1 MIAKLTGFIEE
12 IGDGWIIINVNG
24 VGYMVFCS
32 QKTIDHAPKK
42 FSEHSL
48 FIETHVREDHFHLYG
63 FNDIIEQQWFRILI
77 TVQGVGAKVAL
88 AIQSFFDPNSLS
100 NLLSVQDN
108 SAFTKVSGIGPKL
121 AQRIVNELKDK
132 VPSSLIVE
140 PKKNEYNEPK
150 QRENILNAESALINL
165 GFRKREVDQALA
177 KLISEREDISFE
189 DLIKESLKLL
199 NNVSE
204 AN

>member
-32 QKTIDHAPKK
+32 QKTIDEAPKK
-42 FSEHSL
+42 FSEHSF

-63 FNDIIEQQWFRILI
+63 FNDIVEQQWFRILI
-77 TVQGVGAKVAL
+77 TVQGVGARVAL

-100 NLLSVQDN
+100 SLISVQDN

-121 AQRIVNELKDK
+121 AQRIVNELEDK

-140 PKKNEYNEPK
+140 LKTNGYNEPK
-150 QRENILNAESALINL
+150 EKESFINAQSALLNL
-165 GFRKREVDQALA
+165 GFRKRDVDQVIA
-177 KLISEREDISFE
+177 KLISEKGNIGFE
-189 DLIKESLKLL
+189 DLIKESLKRL

-204 AN
+204 VN